1 MKHDCTVGWS
11 LVIGSIFLL
20 TVRGNLDLLIFLIPL
35 SLLLGCALL
44 WLRGSKNRTDERH
57 QKRVA

>member
-1 MKHDCTVGWS
+1 MKYNCRTGWL

-20 TVRGNLDLLIFLIPL
+20 LAMGKLDLLVLLLPL

-44 WLRGSKNRTDERH
+44 WLGRT
-57 QKRVA
+57 KSGLTSGIKKG

>member
-1 MKHDCTVGWS
+1 MKHDYRTGWL

-20 TVRGNLDLLIFLIPL
+20 IAMGKLDLLVLLVPL

-44 WLRGSKNRTDERH
+44 WLGRTRTGLTSAI
-57 QKRVA
+57 KKG